1 MIQVAAAA
9 MKNGPWQG
17 SNGVITE
24 GASPNSQNDGV
35 YFKCQ
40 SFPLLCSLARPY

>member
-1 MIQVAAAA
+1 MAAAA

-24 GASPNSQNDGV
+24 GASPNEANDGV

-40 SFPLLCSLARPY
+40 SPIQCAYAALV